1 MKTSIKAIALTIAL
15 ATSVGTANSASLEAV
30 PGLNTAQPFYAPE
43 VFVQQESVPVVD
55 LRGVATKDH
64 GKLIMAMA
72 SDKIELFINNARRK
86 FEVIGLDSKQLAK
99 DLSTTYANSKMLNP
113 EFIGTL
119 ESIAKEVDIDAKEL
133 FALSQ
138 TDYAVVQLL
147 KKGLTSDVKAAGCTT
162 MAFNDTGVVGQ
173 TNDLASLDGGA
184 AIILQKDDS
193 IVAMTGFGPAGQT
206 LGKDVGV
213 VINFI
218 GMDTEGVDIDSTMAT
233 GMGALV
239 DAVAKTNNVDAALD
253 LVKQHR
259 TVVGINL
266 TIADKFGN
274 AASVEMSKDG
284 LLIKRGENGVA
295 HTNHSLREGNEE
307 VLRPSIGETFRDQT
321 ISSAFTFWRQ
331 EVAETFLKH
340 TPEKDV
346 SAMKYIFSQKPIA
359 QTAAYGS
366 DFITVNTTVLD
377 VKAGCME
384 FAAGVS
390 EWNKYHSICFAD

>member
-1 MKTSIKAIALTIAL
+1 MKTSIKALAITISL
-15 ATSVGTANSASLEAV
+15 ATSMGAANAASLEAV

-43 VFVQQESVPVVD
+43 VFVQQETVPIVD
-55 LRGVATKDH
+55 LRGVDAKDH
-64 GKLIMAMA
+64 GKLIMANA
-72 SDKIELFINNARRK
+72 AKEIELFIVNARRK

-99 DLSTTYANSKMLNP
+99 NLSTTYENSKTLNP

-119 ESIAKEVDIDAKEL
+119 ESIAKEVSIDAKEL

-147 KKGLTSDVKAAGCTT
+147 QKGIATDVKAAGCTS
-162 MAFNDTGVVGQ
+162 MAFNDTGIVGQ

-184 AIILQKDDS
+184 AIILKKDDS
-193 IVAMTGFGPAGQT
+193 IIAMTGFGPAGQT

-218 GMDTEGVDIDSTMAT
+218 GHDTEGVDIDSTMAT

-239 DAVAKTNNVDAALD
+239 DAVAKTSNVDEALA
-253 LVKQHR
+253 LVEQHR

-266 TIADKFGN
+266 TIADKLGN

-295 HTNHSLREGNEE
+295 HTNHSLREGNEDAM
-307 VLRPSIGETFRDQT
+307 RPNLGETFRDQT
-321 ISSAFTFWRQ
+321 INGAFTFWRQ
-331 EVAETFLKH
+331 EVANTFLKH

-346 SAMKYIFSQKPIA
+346 TAMKYLFSQKPIA

-390 EWNKYHSICFAD
+390 EWNEYHTICFAN